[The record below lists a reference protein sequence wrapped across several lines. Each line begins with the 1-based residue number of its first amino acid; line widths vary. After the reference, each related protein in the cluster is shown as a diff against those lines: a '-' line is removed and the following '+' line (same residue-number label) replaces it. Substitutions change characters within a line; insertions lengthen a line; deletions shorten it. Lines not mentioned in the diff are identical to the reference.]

1 MNPFPHRYEVRLRRS
16 DGARG
21 VLTSDARPAL
31 EGAPPPEF
39 DGPAGVWSPEHLLL
53 ASASLCLMTT
63 FLAVA
68 SKSKLTVAGYE
79 SRAEG
84 VLDKTP
90 EGLGFTLIVLH
101 VALAVAEADRERA
114 ARLLETAKRHCIVSN
129 SLKHPVELETQI
141 KAAHGG

>member
-1 MNPFPHRYEVRLRRS
+1 MHPFPHRYEVSLRRTE
-16 DGARG
+16 GARG
-21 VLTSDARPAL
+21 ALSAGGRPAL

-39 DGPAGVWSPEHLLL
+39 DGPEGVWSPEHLLL

-68 SKSKLTVAGYE
+68 AKSRLAVAAYE

-90 EGLGFTLIVLH
+90 EGLGFTRLAVR
-101 VALAVAEADRERA
+101 VTLAVAEEDRERA

-129 SLKHPVELETQI
+129 SLKRPIELEAEI
-141 KAAHGG
+141 KGRA